1 MTKRD
6 PRIPRRL
13 PLRVE
18 KRPLPDQW
26 DEDELLTLDEAAHLF
41 WPDGPLT
48 TTSLRTA
55 VRNRGLDV
63 ARIAGKILT
72 CKAAVRRMSTCPSLR
87 PSPEATALAAGA
99 ADDQPGSIA
108 EMRRRYLA
116 RFKD

>member
-18 KRPLPDQW
+18 NRPSPDQW
-26 DEDELLTLDEAAHLF
+26 SDDELLTLDEAAHLF

-55 VRNRGLDV
+55 VRDRQLEV

-72 CKAAVRRMSTCPSLR
+72 CKAALRRMSAC
-87 PSPEATALAAGA
+87 PSPETGTGTGRAGPA
-99 ADDQPGSIA
+99 VDPPESIA
-108 EMRRRYLA
+108 EMQRRYLE
-116 RFKD
+116 RFRN